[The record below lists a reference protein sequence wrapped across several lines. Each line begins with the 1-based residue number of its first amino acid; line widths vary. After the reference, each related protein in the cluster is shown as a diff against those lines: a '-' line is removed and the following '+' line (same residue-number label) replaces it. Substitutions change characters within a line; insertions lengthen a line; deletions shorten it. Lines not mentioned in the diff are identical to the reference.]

1 MPGAASRPGRCRRAG
16 RAELNSGEPGP
27 TRCFAARLQAHGDA
41 NDAGARFMK
50 NVLKQIV
57 IIITLSACSTS
68 QAPRDASDRQVS
80 DVDYQGNDCILIR
93 SVRDYTPL
101 DDRHLLIRGPAN
113 RAYFVTLFQPAF
125 DMRGSVSIGFDSR
138 DDQLCPFGGDAVVF
152 GSLGRERSTIRSI
165 NRVSAEQE
173 EAILTAA
180 RTAPATV
187 LGMS

>member
-1 MPGAASRPGRCRRAG
+1 
-16 RAELNSGEPGP
+16 
-27 TRCFAARLQAHGDA
+27 
-41 NDAGARFMK
+41 MK
-50 NVLKQIV
+50 IVLIHIV
-57 IIITLSACSTS
+57 IVFSLSACSTS
-68 QAPRDASDRQVS
+68 QGPRDASGRQVS
-80 DVDYQGNDCILIR
+80 DQEYQGNDCILIR

-165 NRVSAEQE
+165 SRVSAEQE
-173 EAILTAA
+173 EAILIRFGLKEPAEQ
-180 RTAPATV
+180 RTPEPPEVKGAEV
-187 LGMS
+187 EELG